1 MERATPLA
9 DEELTTDILELITQ
23 ASAIR
28 QLKRGANEA
37 TKCLK
42 RENSEVIILAADAS
56 PLEIILHLPLL
67 CEDMSVPYIFVPSK
81 ADLGQACGT
90 TRNVVACAV
99 TKNTKSSVNDKVQAL
114 KVKVEKCFYDPG

>member
-1 MERATPLA
+1 M
-9 DEELTTDILELITQ
+9 
-23 ASAIR
+23 
-28 QLKRGANEA
+28 
-37 TKCLK
+37 
-42 RENSEVIILAADAS
+42 AADAS

-99 TKNTKSSVNDKVQAL
+99 TKNTRSSINDTIQSLRVR
-114 KVKVEKCFYDPG
+114 VEKCFYDTS